1 MAHPEL
7 FDLSDMTVIVVDDD
21 PDVAHVI
28 SRYLEAN
35 GAEVAT
41 CEDPRDALTAIRED
55 PESWSALVTD
65 YDMPA
70 MNGGELAALVR
81 DAAPGLPTIVV
92 TALAR
97 RLTDPRLVNGQVTG
111 ILSKPVD
118 RDQLCGTLA
127 KTHALAKKEADDAT
141 AAGR

>member
-1 MAHPEL
+1 
-7 FDLSDMTVIVVDDD
+7 
-21 PDVAHVI
+21 
-28 SRYLEAN
+28 
-35 GAEVAT
+35 
-41 CEDPRDALTAIRED
+41 
-55 PESWSALVTD
+55 
-65 YDMPA
+65 MPA

-118 RDQLCGTLA
+118 LDQLCGTLA